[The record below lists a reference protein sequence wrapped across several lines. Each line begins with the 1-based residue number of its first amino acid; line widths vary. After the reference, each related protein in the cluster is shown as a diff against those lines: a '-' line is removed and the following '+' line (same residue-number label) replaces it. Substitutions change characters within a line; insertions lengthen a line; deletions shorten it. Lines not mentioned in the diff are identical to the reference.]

1 MSKLSELLTQ
11 AKAEDMSLRE
21 IARRAQKR
29 GHKLTVGTASKY
41 FRGMHGTPDEE
52 TLLALHEVLNIPLE
66 DLRTAADLPTG
77 TDEPYEPPSEANR
90 LDLRQRK
97 AVDEIIRLFAREGR
111 TGEPESTTSTERD
124 QTADQESDPEEHH
137 NAQHQRPTMTRRKK
151 RSRLSEPHAAT
162 SRRPAREDQE

>member
-11 AKAEDMSLRE
+11 AKAGDMSLRE

-41 FRGMHGTPDEE
+41 FRGLHGTPDEE

-66 DLRTAADLPTG
+66 DLRAAADLPTG
-77 TDEPYEPPSEANR
+77 TNEPYEPPSEANR

-97 AVDEIIRLFAREGR
+97 AVDEIIRLFAREER
-111 TGEPESTTSTERD
+111 TGEPQSPTSTEQD
-124 QTADQESDPEEHH
+124 QTADQEPEPEEHH
-137 NAQHQRPTMTRRKK
+137 NAQQQRTTMTRRKK
-151 RSRLSEPHAAT
+151 RARFPEPHAAT
-162 SRRPAREDQE
+162 SQQRDPEDQE

>member
-41 FRGMHGTPDEE
+41 FRGMHGVPDEA

-77 TDEPYEPPSEANR
+77 VDEPYDPPSVANR

-97 AVDEIIRLFAREGR
+97 AVDEIIRLLVRDEQSDDQSA
-111 TGEPESTTSTERD
+111 TSKPEPDHTD
-124 QTADQESDPEEHH
+124 DDQEAVPDEQP
-137 NAQHQRPTMTRRKK
+137 RPTMTRRKK
-151 RSRLSEPHAAT
+151 RARFEEPHVAT
-162 SRRPAREDQE
+162 SQQRDREDPE